1 MDNISKHVIL
11 LEVIVL
17 SILFLGEGKLIMET
31 IKIVLANKSCLLRDL
46 LKRSINKIEGL
57 QIVGETKNIEDLNR
71 LVEGKQA
78 EWAIVTL
85 AEDDKVPES
94 FDSLLSRKQDLS
106 LMAMKDSGERI
117 KIRRMEIQE
126 ESYQKFSLADL
137 GELLLDQVNTSS
149 HRPRND

>member
-1 MDNISKHVIL
+1 
-11 LEVIVL
+11 
-17 SILFLGEGKLIMET
+17 MET
-31 IKIVLANKSCLLRDL
+31 IRIVLANKSCLLRDL

-57 QIVGETKNIEDLNR
+57 QIVGETKNIEDLSR

-85 AEDDKVPES
+85 AEDDQVPET

-137 GELLLDQVNTSS
+137 GGLLLDQVNTSS
-149 HRPRND
+149 HRRRND